1 MLTERQQHLLEFI
14 IRTYVQTAEP
24 VGSAAVCARARMDVS
39 PATIRNDMQV
49 LEELGFLAQP
59 HTSAGRVPT
68 DHAYRWF
75 VDELVR
81 RDEHAMVPVRD
92 RRRIDA
98 VVDGAASDSRSLSR
112 HLAATLADLLDS
124 AVITHVRDHDD
135 FYKFGLSELM
145 AFPEFR
151 RLERTMQVM
160 HFVDRFDDLFGSLED
175 AFFGRWRGE
184 PFRIFIGRENPVRT
198 IQDEAVIV
206 ARYRLPGNMSGLLT
220 VIGPMRMDY
229 RRNLAL
235 LAYATDAVSR
245 AAEESDAS

>member
-1 MLTERQQHLLEFI
+1 MLTERQERLLEFV
-14 IRTYVQTAEP
+14 IRTYVRTAEP
-24 VGSAAVCARARMDVS
+24 VGSAVVCAHAGMDVS

-49 LEELGFLAQP
+49 LEELGFLTQP

-68 DHAYRWF
+68 DRAYRWL
-75 VDELVR
+75 VDELVK
-81 RDEHAMVPVRD
+81 RDEHAAVPVRD

-98 VVDGAASDSRSLSR
+98 LVGEAGLDSRLLSR

-124 AVITHVRDHDD
+124 AVIAHIRDYDD

-145 AFPEFR
+145 AFPEFQ

-160 HFVDRFDDLFGSLED
+160 HFVDRFDDLFGGGLDD
-175 AFFGRWRGE
+175 ALFGKWQSE
-184 PFRIFIGRENPVRT
+184 PYRIFIGRENPVRT

-220 VIGPMRMDY
+220 IIGPMRMDY

-245 AAEESDAS
+245 AAEESDS